1 VRLGSSI
8 ALVFLVILGL
18 FVLPAAASAN
28 DASLKATLATWSRR
42 IAADARLLQVSAQQ
56 RHPRQLM
63 TIAGRF
69 RNDALTARRA
79 LVAVRP
85 SSSRGVRARRLALG
99 ALAEYAVV
107 GREWALVGRARLR
120 KQRAAAIRFAALGKR
135 HALKGGQL
143 LTAAG
148 KLLA

>member
-1 VRLGSSI
+1 MSPS
-8 ALVFLVILGL
+8 
-18 FVLPAAASAN
+18 
-28 DASLKATLATWSRR
+28 WSRR

-69 RNDALTARRA
+69 RNDALAARRSV
-79 LVAVRP
+79 VAGRP

-120 KQRAAAIRFAALGKR
+120 KQRAAAIRYAALAKR